1 MRVLLIPVLLLS
13 TLAVAAS
20 QPAALRPQTATDL
33 HLFAMPDGLDSL
45 KTATPVPVAV
55 ARGYENQ
62 PFFDPDG
69 RRLLYTANLDGKQTD
84 IYEYDRVTRATRQLT
99 RTPEGEYS
107 PTIPPVQPG
116 APRLRREGFT
126 AIRVEADGTQRLWQ
140 FNRAGQQPELVLPDI
155 KPVGYHSWIDEDRLA
170 LYVLGTPA
178 TLELARVSTGV
189 ADRIASDIGRTL
201 REVPR
206 SGRVSFVQRTPDGA
220 YVLQAFD
227 PDTKFI
233 TELTTAASGSLDRD
247 YAWMPDGRTV
257 LMTAGTTVV
266 AWTLGTAG
274 WRPVLD
280 VALHGL
286 GQASRLAVSPNGDAL
301 VLVTEEVVK

>member
-1 MRVLLIPVLLLS
+1 MRVLLPVLLL
-13 TLAVAAS
+13 AVVVATAGS
-20 QPAALRPQTATDL
+20 QPAALRPQTPTDL
-33 HLFAMPDGLDSL
+33 HLFPMAGGLDSL
-45 KTATPVPVAV
+45 KTATPEPVAT

-69 RRLLYTANLDGKQTD
+69 RRLLYTANLDGRQTD
-84 IYEYDRVTRATRQLT
+84 IYEYDRSTRTTRQLT

-107 PTIPPVQPG
+107 PTIPAVRPG
-116 APRLRREGFT
+116 APRLARDGFT

-140 FNRAGQQPELVLPDI
+140 FDRAGQRPELVLTDI
-155 KPVGYHSWIDEDRLA
+155 KPVGYHSWIDEDRVA
-170 LYVLGTPA
+170 LYVLGTPP
-178 TLELARVSTGV
+178 TLELARVSTG
-189 ADRIASDIGRTL
+189 AIDRIAADIGRTL

-206 SGRVSFVQRTPDGA
+206 SGRVSYVQRTPDGA
-220 YVLQAFD
+220 YMLQAFD

-233 TELTTAASGSLDRD
+233 TELTATAPGSLDRD

-266 AWTLGTAG
+266 SWTLGTAG

-286 GQASRLAVSPNGDAL
+286 GAASRLAVSPDGDAL
-301 VLVTEEVVK
+301 VLVTEEVGK